1 MSRTF
6 DPLESQQTLFGAL
19 LAARTQFGAKKPIL
33 EDQERNP
40 LSYTDLIRAAFALGR
55 KIAALTEK
63 GERVGV
69 MLPASSAAIVTF
81 FALHAFGRI
90 PTMLNFT
97 SGIRNLKGACKL
109 AGVKRVLTSHRFIE
123 QGQLHDLVDA
133 LDDVST
139 VTYLED
145 VREKIG
151 LTDKLFAATAGA
163 FPKAFLAETKPDDP
177 GVILFT
183 SGSFGVPKGVVLSQA
198 NLVANVYQI
207 ATHIPLDPDWV
218 MFNPLPTFHCFG
230 LTGGALLPILTG
242 MKAFQY
248 PSPLHTKIIPPLLKD
263 SKASILL
270 ATDTFLNQYA
280 RVAEYDELANLKFI
294 VCGAEKV
301 REETHNLIRDKFGDV
316 PVLEGYGATEA
327 APVIAVNKPIDNRRG
342 TVGGLLPGIQTR
354 LEPVPG
360 IPGGGRFYVRGPN
373 VMSGYLRPDGT
384 IEPLIDGWHDTGDV
398 VDITDDD
405 WVTIR
410 GRVKRFAKIGGEMV
424 SLTAAEDLAI
434 AVWPDNRHAVISMPD
449 ARKGE
454 RLVLVTDRRDADSTA
469 LVAHAKSIGASE
481 LNVPKKI
488 IKVPEVPVLGTGKT
502 DYVVIQRM
510 VEAEGRRAA

>member
-6 DPLESQQTLFGAL
+6 DPLESERTLFDAL
-19 LAARTQFGAKKPIL
+19 LEARAKYGPNKPIL
-33 EDQERNP
+33 EDQERSP

-55 KIAALTEK
+55 KIAQMTEK

-69 MLPASSAAIVTF
+69 MLPASSAAVVTF
-81 FALHAFGRI
+81 FALHAFGRV

-97 SGIRNLKGACKL
+97 AGIRNLKAACKL
-109 AGVKRVLTSHRFIE
+109 AGVKRVLTANRFIE
-123 QGQLHDLVDA
+123 QGQLHDLIDA
-133 LDDVST
+133 LEEVST

-145 VREKIG
+145 VRQKIG
-151 LTDKLFAATAGA
+151 LADKLFAATAAA
-163 FPKAFLAETKPDDP
+163 FPKPFVADTKPSDA

-183 SGSFGVPKGVVLSQA
+183 SGSFGAPKGVVLSQA

-207 ATHIPLDPDWV
+207 AAHIPLDPDWV

-248 PSPLHTKIIPPLLKD
+248 PSPLHTKVIPPLLKD
-263 SKASILL
+263 AKASILL

-327 APVIAVNKPIDNRRG
+327 APVIAVNKPVDNRRG

-354 LEPVPG
+354 LEPVEG

-373 VMSGYLRPDGT
+373 VMSGYLRADGSV
-384 IEPLIDGWHDTGDV
+384 EPLAEGWHDTGDV
-398 VDITDDD
+398 VDISEDD

-410 GRVKRFAKIGGEMV
+410 GRVKRFAKVGGEMV
-424 SLTAAEDLAI
+424 SLTAAEDLAVS
-434 AVWPDNRHAVISMPD
+434 VWPDNRHAVIAMPD

-454 RLVLVTDRRDADSTA
+454 RLILVTDRRDAESTA
-469 LVAHAKSIGASE
+469 LVAHAKAIGASE

-510 VEAEGRRAA
+510 VEAEGRHAA